1 MTGLPYFAFNCQCYY
16 GFSFSWTLVLG
27 GNILVLRFRLEF
39 LLVRW
44 VEREMRLLEPVG
56 VLYLFWRL
64 EIVTGNTTGQ
74 NLRGALI

>member
-1 MTGLPYFAFNCQCYY
+1 MLLWVFLFLI
-16 GFSFSWTLVLG
+16 LVLG

-44 VEREMRLLEPVG
+44 VERGMRLLEPVG